1 MIQAEHITKTFHGF
15 KALDDMSL
23 HVPKGTI
30 YGLVGPNGAGKSTL
44 IRHLTGIYRPDC
56 GSILIDG
63 LPVYD
68 NPEAKA
74 KFTYIPDDLFYFLQ
88 ADTLEM
94 KRFYQGI
101 YQNFDTALFNRLQE
115 FFPTIDT
122 RRNIRRLSKGMQK
135 QVAFWLS
142 ICAMPE
148 LMILDEPMDGLDPV
162 MRRQIWSII
171 LSKASENK
179 TTILISS
186 HNLRELEDVCD
197 HVGIMHKGRIIVER
211 ALSDLQGNVSKIQ
224 VAFQEGMP
232 TLPPDFEILHMSNTG
247 RVYTLIV
254 KGDPERA
261 KAILEATH
269 PMLIDIYEPVLAGL
283 CSLSGLPFFP
293 HDCTDVFKYP
303 QLYHGTVR
311 RYCFTGHFPVNGH
324 VGMHQRKSGTICYL
338 FCSTGGGDYGILL
351 PVFHPQLPYDPC
363 TSGKTQ

>member
-44 IRHLTGIYRPDC
+44 IRHLTGIYRPDI

-68 NPEAKA
+68 NPEAKI
-74 KFTYIPDDLFYFLQ
+74 KFTYIPDDMFYFFQ
-88 ADTLEM
+88 ANTLEM
-94 KRFYQGI
+94 KQFYQGI
-101 YQNFDTALFNRLQE
+101 YKKFDSGLFERLQE
-115 FFPTIDT
+115 FFPNIDT
-122 RRNIRRLSKGMQK
+122 KRAIRRLSKGMQK

-171 LSKASENK
+171 LSKASESR

-197 HVGIMHKGRIIVER
+197 HVGIMSNGKILLERSLVELQENICKIQIAFDADTPQWPAQLNVLHESSLGRI
-211 ALSDLQGNVSKIQ
+211 
-224 VAFQEGMP
+224 
-232 TLPPDFEILHMSNTG
+232 T
-247 RVYTLIV
+247 TLIV
-254 KGDPERA
+254 KDSPTF
-261 KAILEATH
+261 AIRQLE
-269 PMLIDIYEPVLAGL
+269 PLNPLLIEP
-283 CSLSGLPFFP
+283 LPL
-293 HDCTDVFKYP
+293 T
-303 QLYHGTVR
+303 LE
-311 RYCFTGHFPVNGH
+311 
-324 VGMHQRKSGTICYL
+324 
-338 FCSTGGGDYGILL
+338 
-351 PVFHPQLPYDPC
+351 
-363 TSGKTQ
+363 